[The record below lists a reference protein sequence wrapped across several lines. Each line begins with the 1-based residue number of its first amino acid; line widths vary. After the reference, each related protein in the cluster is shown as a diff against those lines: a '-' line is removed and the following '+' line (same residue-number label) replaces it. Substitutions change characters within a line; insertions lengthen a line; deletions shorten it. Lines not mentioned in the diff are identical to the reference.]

1 MELNDDTLSSMTDKL
16 IEEKAV
22 EQYVEL
28 GKLAQQLIPLFNVM
42 QSDLDNQ
49 EDYYIQIGNLILEYY
64 GENIKKLEKP
74 LKCSVFNMYVG
85 AAPEISDFYTFSDL
99 PVMISNGTLMEL
111 TSRCEIILTLV
122 MAYFHKCI
130 LDPENMQKY
139 HYTTIEFITRGVI
152 KELCLHKFLMTESS
166 DDEKLVILT
175 DWILNKVVGILA
187 IMHSYVRKTFKDGF
201 LPLFAI
207 TGEDNEENEN
217 LKKYG
222 ILIFNY
228 KK

>member
-22 EQYVEL
+22 EQYVQL
-28 GKLAQQLIPLFNVM
+28 GKLAVQLIPQFNVM

-64 GENIKKLEKP
+64 GENIKLEKP

-111 TSRCEIILTLV
+111 TSGCEIILTLV

-130 LDPENMQKY
+130 PNPENMQKY

-175 DWILNKVVGILA
+175 DWVFNKVVGILA
-187 IMHSYVRKTFKDGF
+187 IMHAYVNKTFKDGF

-207 TGEDNEENEN
+207 TGEDSEENEN

>member
-1 MELNDDTLSSMTDKL
+1 MELNDDTLSSITDKL

-28 GKLAQQLIPLFNVM
+28 GKLAVQLVPLFNVL
-42 QSDLDNQ
+42 QSNIDNQ

-64 GENIKKLEKP
+64 GENIKLEKP
-74 LKCSVFNMYVG
+74 LKCKVFNMYVG

-111 TSRCEIILTLV
+111 TSGCEIILTLV

-130 LDPENMQKY
+130 PNPENMQKY

-166 DDEKLVILT
+166 DDEKLAILT

-207 TGEDNEENEN
+207 TGEDSEENEN

>member
-1 MELNDDTLSSMTDKL
+1 MELNDDTLSSITDKL

-28 GKLAQQLIPLFNVM
+28 GKLAVQLVPLFNVL
-42 QSDLDNQ
+42 QSDIDNQ

-64 GENIKKLEKP
+64 GENIKLEKP

-85 AAPEISDFYTFSDL
+85 AAPEISSFYTFSDL

-111 TSRCEIILTLV
+111 TSGCEIILTLV

-130 LDPENMQKY
+130 PNPENMQKY

-187 IMHSYVRKTFKDGF
+187 IMHAYVNKTFKDGF

-207 TGEDNEENEN
+207 TGEDSKENEN
-217 LKKYG
+217 LKK
-222 ILIFNY
+222 IWNINI
-228 KK
+228 

>member
-1 MELNDDTLSSMTDKL
+1 MELNEDMLSSMTDNL

-28 GKLAQQLIPLFNVM
+28 GKLAVQLILLFNVL
-42 QSDLDNQ
+42 QSDIDNQ

-64 GENIKKLEKP
+64 GENIKLEKP

-85 AAPEISDFYTFSDL
+85 ATPEISDFYTFSDL

-111 TSRCEIILTLV
+111 TSGCEIILTLV

-130 LDPENMQKY
+130 PNIENMQKY
-139 HYTTIEFITRGVI
+139 HYTTIEYITRGVI

-166 DDEKLVILT
+166 DDEKLAILT

-207 TGEDNEENEN
+207 TGEDSEENEN

>member
-1 MELNDDTLSSMTDKL
+1 MELNEDTLSSMMDKL

-28 GKLAQQLIPLFNVM
+28 GKLAVQLVPLFNVL
-42 QSDLDNQ
+42 QSDIDNQ

-64 GENIKKLEKP
+64 GENIKLEKP

-111 TSRCEIILTLV
+111 TSGCEIILTLV

-130 LDPENMQKY
+130 PDPENMQKY

-166 DDEKLVILT
+166 DDEKLAILT

-187 IMHSYVRKTFKDGF
+187 IMHAYVNKTFKDGF

-207 TGEDNEENEN
+207 TGEDSEENEN

>member
-1 MELNDDTLSSMTDKL
+1 MELNNDTLSSITDKL

-64 GENIKKLEKP
+64 GENTIKLEKP

-111 TSRCEIILTLV
+111 TSGCEIILTLV

-130 LDPENMQKY
+130 PDPENMQKY

-175 DWILNKVVGILA
+175 DWVLNKVVGILA

-207 TGEDNEENEN
+207 TGEDSEENEN

>member
-22 EQYVEL
+22 EQYVQL
-28 GKLAQQLIPLFNVM
+28 GKLAVQLIPQFNVM

-64 GENIKKLEKP
+64 GENIKLEKP
-74 LKCSVFNMYVG
+74 LKCKVFNMYVG

-111 TSRCEIILTLV
+111 TSGCEIILTLV

-130 LDPENMQKY
+130 PNIENMQKY

-175 DWILNKVVGILA
+175 NWILNKVVGILA

-207 TGEDNEENEN
+207 TGEDSEENEN

>member
-1 MELNDDTLSSMTDKL
+1 MEVEAKDLNNMMDNI
-16 IEEKAV
+16 IEAERIG
-22 EQYVEL
+22 QYVEL
-28 GKLAQQLIPLFNVM
+28 GKLAQNLIPLFNVM

-99 PVMISNGTLMEL
+99 PVIISNGTLMEL
-111 TSRCEIILTLV
+111 TSGCEIILTLV

-130 LDPENMQKY
+130 PNPENMQKY

-175 DWILNKVVGILA
+175 NWILNKVVGILA

-207 TGEDNEENEN
+207 TGEDSEENEN

>member
-1 MELNDDTLSSMTDKL
+1 MELNDDTLSSMADNL

-28 GKLAQQLIPLFNVM
+28 GKLAVQLVPLFNVL
-42 QSDLDNQ
+42 QSDIDNQ

-64 GENIKKLEKP
+64 GENIKLEKP

-111 TSRCEIILTLV
+111 TSGCEIILTLV

-130 LDPENMQKY
+130 PDPENMQKY
-139 HYTTIEFITRGVI
+139 HYITIEFITRGVI

-166 DDEKLVILT
+166 DD
-175 DWILNKVVGILA
+175 
-187 IMHSYVRKTFKDGF
+187 
-201 LPLFAI
+201 
-207 TGEDNEENEN
+207 DN
-217 LKKYG
+217 
-222 ILIFNY
+222 
-228 KK
+228 

>member
-1 MELNDDTLSSMTDKL
+1 MELNEDMLSSMTDNL

-28 GKLAQQLIPLFNVM
+28 GKLAVQLIPQFNVM

-64 GENIKKLEKP
+64 GENIKLEKP
-74 LKCSVFNMYVG
+74 LKCKVFNMYVG
-85 AAPEISDFYTFSDL
+85 AAPEISAFYTFSDL

-111 TSRCEIILTLV
+111 TSGCEIILTLV

-130 LDPENMQKY
+130 PNPENMQKY

-152 KELCLHKFLMTESS
+152 KELCLHKFLITESS
-166 DDEKLVILT
+166 DDEKLAILT

-187 IMHSYVRKTFKDGF
+187 IIHAYVNKTFKDGF

-207 TGEDNEENEN
+207 TGEDSKENEN

>member
-1 MELNDDTLSSMTDKL
+1 MELNDDTLSSITDKL

-28 GKLAQQLIPLFNVM
+28 GKLAVQLIPQFNIL
-42 QSDLDNQ
+42 QNDIDNQ

-64 GENIKKLEKP
+64 GENIKLEKP

-85 AAPEISDFYTFSDL
+85 EAPEISDFYTFSDL

-111 TSRCEIILTLV
+111 TSGCEIILTLV

-130 LDPENMQKY
+130 PNIENMQKY

-166 DDEKLVILT
+166 DDEKLAILT
-175 DWILNKVVGILA
+175 DWILNRVMGILA
-187 IMHSYVRKTFKDGF
+187 IMHSYVHKTFKDGF

-207 TGEDNEENEN
+207 TGEDSEENEN

>member
-1 MELNDDTLSSMTDKL
+1 MELNEDTLSSMTDKL

-28 GKLAQQLIPLFNVM
+28 GKLAVQLIPQFNVL
-42 QSDLDNQ
+42 QSDIDNQ

-64 GENIKKLEKP
+64 GENIKLEKP

-85 AAPEISDFYTFSDL
+85 AAPEISAFYTFSDL

-111 TSRCEIILTLV
+111 TSGCEIILTLV

-130 LDPENMQKY
+130 PNPENMQKY

-166 DDEKLVILT
+166 DDEKLAILT

-207 TGEDNEENEN
+207 TGEDSEENEN

>member
-1 MELNDDTLSSMTDKL
+1 MELNDDTLSSITDKL

-28 GKLAQQLIPLFNVM
+28 GKLAVQLVPLFNVL
-42 QSDLDNQ
+42 QSDIDNQ

-64 GENIKKLEKP
+64 GENIKLEKP

-111 TSRCEIILTLV
+111 TSGCEIILTLV

-130 LDPENMQKY
+130 PNPENMQKY

-166 DDEKLVILT
+166 DDEKLAILT

-207 TGEDNEENEN
+207 TGEDSEENEN

>member
-1 MELNDDTLSSMTDKL
+1 MELNNDTLSSMADNL

-28 GKLAQQLIPLFNVM
+28 GKLAVQLIPLFNVI

-64 GENIKKLEKP
+64 GENIKLEKP

-111 TSRCEIILTLV
+111 TSGCEIILTLV

-130 LDPENMQKY
+130 PNPENMQNY

-166 DDEKLVILT
+166 DDEKLAILT
-175 DWILNKVVGILA
+175 DWILNNVVGILA
-187 IMHSYVRKTFKDGF
+187 IMHSYVNKTFKDGF

-207 TGEDNEENEN
+207 TGEDSKENEN

>member
-1 MELNDDTLSSMTDKL
+1 MELNEDMLSSMTDNL

-28 GKLAQQLIPLFNVM
+28 GKLAVQLVPLFNVL
-42 QSDLDNQ
+42 QSDIDNQ

-64 GENIKKLEKP
+64 GENIKLEKP
-74 LKCSVFNMYVG
+74 LKCKVFNMYVG

-111 TSRCEIILTLV
+111 TSGCEIILTLV

-130 LDPENMQKY
+130 PNPENMQKY

-152 KELCLHKFLMTESS
+152 KELCLHKFLMAESS

-175 DWILNKVVGILA
+175 DWIHNKVVGILA

-207 TGEDNEENEN
+207 TGEDSEENEN

>member
-1 MELNDDTLSSMTDKL
+1 MELNEDTLSSMTDKL

-28 GKLAQQLIPLFNVM
+28 GKLAVQLIPLFNVI

-64 GENIKKLEKP
+64 GENIKLEKP

-111 TSRCEIILTLV
+111 TSGCEIILTLV

-130 LDPENMQKY
+130 PNPENMQKY

-166 DDEKLVILT
+166 DDEKLAILT

-187 IMHSYVRKTFKDGF
+187 IMHAYVNKTFKDGF

-207 TGEDNEENEN
+207 TGEDSKENEN

>member
-16 IEEKAV
+16 TEEKAV

-28 GKLAQQLIPLFNVM
+28 GKLALQLIPLFNVM

-64 GENIKKLEKP
+64 GENIKLEKP

-111 TSRCEIILTLV
+111 TSGCEIILTLT

-130 LDPENMQKY
+130 PNPENMQKY

-166 DDEKLVILT
+166 DDEKLTILT

-187 IMHSYVRKTFKDGF
+187 IMHSYVRKRLRMGSYRY
-201 LPLFAI
+201 LQ
-207 TGEDNEENEN
+207 
-217 LKKYG
+217 
-222 ILIFNY
+222 
-228 KK
+228 

>member
-1 MELNDDTLSSMTDKL
+1 MELNEDMLSSMTDNL

-28 GKLAQQLIPLFNVM
+28 GKLAVQLVPLFNVL
-42 QSDLDNQ
+42 QSDIDNQ

-64 GENIKKLEKP
+64 GENIKLEKP
-74 LKCSVFNMYVG
+74 LKCKVFNMYVD
-85 AAPEISDFYTFSDL
+85 AAPEISAFYTFSDL

-111 TSRCEIILTLV
+111 TSGCEIILTLV

-130 LDPENMQKY
+130 PNPENMQKY

-152 KELCLHKFLMTESS
+152 KELCLHKFLITESS
-166 DDEKLVILT
+166 DDEKLAILT
-175 DWILNKVVGILA
+175 DRILNKVVGILA
-187 IMHSYVRKTFKDGF
+187 IMHSYMRKTFKDGF

-207 TGEDNEENEN
+207 TGEDSEENEN

>member
-1 MELNDDTLSSMTDKL
+1 MELNEDTLSSMTDKL

-28 GKLAQQLIPLFNVM
+28 GKLAVQLIPLFNVM

-64 GENIKKLEKP
+64 GENIKLEKP

-111 TSRCEIILTLV
+111 TSGCEIILTLV
-122 MAYFHKCI
+122 MTYFHKCI
-130 LDPENMQKY
+130 PDPENMQKY

-175 DWILNKVVGILA
+175 DWVLNKVVGILA

-207 TGEDNEENEN
+207 TGEDSEENEN

>member
-28 GKLAQQLIPLFNVM
+28 GKLALQLIPLFNVM

-64 GENIKKLEKP
+64 GENIKLEKP

-111 TSRCEIILTLV
+111 TSGCEIILTLA

-130 LDPENMQKY
+130 PNPENMQKY
-139 HYTTIEFITRGVI
+139 DYTTIEFITRGVI

-207 TGEDNEENEN
+207 TDNEEDEN

>member
-1 MELNDDTLSSMTDKL
+1 MELNEDMLSSMTDNL

-28 GKLAQQLIPLFNVM
+28 GKLAVQLVPLFNVL
-42 QSDLDNQ
+42 QSDIDNQ

-64 GENIKKLEKP
+64 GENIKLEKP
-74 LKCSVFNMYVG
+74 LKCKVFNMYVG

-111 TSRCEIILTLV
+111 TSGCEIILTLV

-130 LDPENMQKY
+130 PNPENMQKY

-166 DDEKLVILT
+166 DDEKLAILT

-207 TGEDNEENEN
+207 TGEDSEENEN

>member
-22 EQYVEL
+22 EQYVQL
-28 GKLAQQLIPLFNVM
+28 GKLAVQLIPQFNVM
-42 QSDLDNQ
+42 QSD
-49 EDYYIQIGNLILEYY
+49 
-64 GENIKKLEKP
+64 
-74 LKCSVFNMYVG
+74 
-85 AAPEISDFYTFSDL
+85 
-99 PVMISNGTLMEL
+99 
-111 TSRCEIILTLV
+111 
-122 MAYFHKCI
+122 
-130 LDPENMQKY
+130 
-139 HYTTIEFITRGVI
+139 

-175 DWILNKVVGILA
+175 DWVLNKVVGILA
-187 IMHSYVRKTFKDGF
+187 IMHAYVNKTFKDGL

-207 TGEDNEENEN
+207 TGEDSEENEN

>member
-1 MELNDDTLSSMTDKL
+1 MELNEDTLSSMTDKL

-28 GKLAQQLIPLFNVM
+28 GKLAVQLIPLFNVM

-64 GENIKKLEKP
+64 GENIKLEKP

-111 TSRCEIILTLV
+111 TSGCEIILTLV

-130 LDPENMQKY
+130 PNPENMQKY

-175 DWILNKVVGILA
+175 DWVLNKVVGILA
-187 IMHSYVRKTFKDGF
+187 IMHAYVNKTFKDGF

-207 TGEDNEENEN
+207 TGEDSEENEN

>member
-1 MELNDDTLSSMTDKL
+1 MELNEDTLSSMTDKL

-28 GKLAQQLIPLFNVM
+28 GKLAVQLIPQFNVL
-42 QSDLDNQ
+42 QSDVDNQ

-64 GENIKKLEKP
+64 GENIKLEKP

-85 AAPEISDFYTFSDL
+85 AAPEISAFYTFSDL

-111 TSRCEIILTLV
+111 TSGCEIILTLV

-130 LDPENMQKY
+130 PNPENMQKY

-166 DDEKLVILT
+166 DDEKLAILT

-187 IMHSYVRKTFKDGF
+187 IMHAYVNKTFKDGF

-207 TGEDNEENEN
+207 TGEDSEENEN

>member
-1 MELNDDTLSSMTDKL
+1 MELNEDMLSSMTDNL

-28 GKLAQQLIPLFNVM
+28 GKLAVQLVPLFNVL
-42 QSDLDNQ
+42 QSDIDNQ

-64 GENIKKLEKP
+64 GENIKLEKP
-74 LKCSVFNMYVG
+74 LKCKVFNMYVG
-85 AAPEISDFYTFSDL
+85 TAPEISDFYTFSDL

-111 TSRCEIILTLV
+111 TSGCEIILTLV

-130 LDPENMQKY
+130 PNPENMQKY

-166 DDEKLVILT
+166 DDEKLAILT

-207 TGEDNEENEN
+207 TGEDSEENEN

>member
-1 MELNDDTLSSMTDKL
+1 MELNDDTLSSITDKL

-28 GKLAQQLIPLFNVM
+28 GKLAVQLVPLFNVL
-42 QSDLDNQ
+42 QSYIDNQ

-64 GENIKKLEKP
+64 GENIKLEKP
-74 LKCSVFNMYVG
+74 LKCKVFNMYVG

-111 TSRCEIILTLV
+111 TSGCEIILTLV

-130 LDPENMQKY
+130 PNPENMQKY

-166 DDEKLVILT
+166 DDEKLAILT

-207 TGEDNEENEN
+207 TGEDSEENEN

>member
-1 MELNDDTLSSMTDKL
+1 MELNEDMLSSMTDNL

-28 GKLAQQLIPLFNVM
+28 GKLAVQPIPLFNVV

-64 GENIKKLEKP
+64 GENIKLEKL
-74 LKCSVFNMYVG
+74 LKCKVFNMYVG

-111 TSRCEIILTLV
+111 TSGCEIILTLV

-130 LDPENMQKY
+130 PNPENMQKY

-166 DDEKLVILT
+166 DDEKLAILT

-207 TGEDNEENEN
+207 TGEDSEENEN

>member
-1 MELNDDTLSSMTDKL
+1 MELNDDTLSSITDKL

-28 GKLAQQLIPLFNVM
+28 GKLAVQLVPLFNVL
-42 QSDLDNQ
+42 QSDIDNQ

-64 GENIKKLEKP
+64 GENIKLEKP
-74 LKCSVFNMYVG
+74 LKCKVFNMYVG

-111 TSRCEIILTLV
+111 TSGCEIILTLV

-130 LDPENMQKY
+130 PNPENMQKY

-166 DDEKLVILT
+166 DDEKLAILT

-207 TGEDNEENEN
+207 TGEDSEENEN

-228 KK
+228 